1 MQKLGPQLISTAC
14 HIYTADLEDKINVN
28 EKLPHV
34 EEDKMLKFHIIVDMY
49 IEREKKIT
57 FITDNPSWCWYQN
70 VWRKKKEEKKYCD
83 GQIKTS
89 IKIKIKSRVIKTSVV
104 LLCQTFFQGPVLQR

>member
-49 IEREKKIT
+49 IEREKK
-57 FITDNPSWCWYQN
+57 
-70 VWRKKKEEKKYCD
+70 
-83 GQIKTS
+83 
-89 IKIKIKSRVIKTSVV
+89 
-104 LLCQTFFQGPVLQR
+104 